1 MTTETTPRGWVP
13 SDTFAAR
20 LVLARHQRRLTQQ
33 EAADVCG
40 VSRATWAL
48 WEGGAFPRNMPQVIS
63 KIAAGMGID
72 RDWLMWGGPLGDP
85 TGPNNGG
92 PVRAGEATDAYAPE
106 GTVVVLP
113 SSSAASRYAAG
124 YPRTTAD
131 HAAAA

>member
-63 KIAAGMGID
+63 KIAAGMGVD

-85 TGPNNGG
+85 TSPSDGG
-92 PVRAGEATDAYAPE
+92 PVSAGSTTCGYAP
-106 GTVVVLP
+106 GGAVAVLTRDA
-113 SSSAASRYAAG
+113 SASRYTGGYTRTAVAA
-124 YPRTTAD
+124 
-131 HAAAA
+131 